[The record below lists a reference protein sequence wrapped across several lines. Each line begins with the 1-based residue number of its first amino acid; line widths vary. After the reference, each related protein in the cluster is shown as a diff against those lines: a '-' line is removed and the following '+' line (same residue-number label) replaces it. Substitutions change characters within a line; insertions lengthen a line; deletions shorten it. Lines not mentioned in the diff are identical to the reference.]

1 MKKEAYYGTGRS
13 TEQHGDPTDEQV
25 QVYGTFYF
33 VDPTTS
39 TN

>member
-1 MKKEAYYGTGRS
+1 MKKETYYGTGRS

-25 QVYGTFYF
+25 QIDDVFYF
-33 VDPTTS
+33 AAPTPS